1 MVFFKGK
8 WSLNIFTQEIQV
20 FPTASLL
27 QFYGDLENQQDY
39 DFTVTETWG
48 DSTLGG

>member
-20 FPTASLL
+20 FPTASPQ
-27 QFYGDLENQQDY
+27 QFYGDVENQWDHGL
-39 DFTVTETWG
+39 TVTETWG
-48 DSTLGG
+48 DSNLGG

>member
-20 FPTASLL
+20 FPTASPQ
-27 QFYGDLENQQDY
+27 QFYGDLENQRDHGL
-39 DFTVTETWG
+39 TVTETWG
-48 DSTLGG
+48 DSNLRG